1 MREMMTSESGNLM
14 IEEEEAIR
22 EGRPGVEVLRLAPT
36 SRHCCE
42 VALYD

>member
-1 MREMMTSESGNLM
+1 MMTSERGNLT
-14 IEEEEAIR
+14 IEEEEEAIK